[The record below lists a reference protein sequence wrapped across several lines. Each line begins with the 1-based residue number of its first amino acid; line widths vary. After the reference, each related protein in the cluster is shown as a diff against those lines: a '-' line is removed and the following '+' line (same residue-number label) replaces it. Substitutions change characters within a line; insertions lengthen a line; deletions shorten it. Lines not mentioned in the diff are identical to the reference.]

1 MYSLELGNLSK
12 FLYEKNERK
21 TPVRTNTTKQVSKP
35 SPSHLI
41 GNMNMS
47 YDTYERQS
55 IANAVPTNVEV
66 AGTPSQ
72 GAIEAPSQSAVERL
86 YKFASYLDASMLA
99 SHRSTIIV
107 DGNTKGVPTSVEA
120 VEAPSQSVAEAPS
133 QSVAEAPSQ
142 SVAEAPSQSVVEAP
156 SQSVVE
162 APSQSVVEAPSQSV
176 VEAPSQSAVELLY
189 KLASCLDAF
198 MLASHRSTILVDG
211 KVTKG
216 VATIFDANI
225 MLCPDV
231 SVDIGFR
238 GDPTILKLESYTLD
252 INVNTINKIVIEIID
267 FSEKYS
273 KPLNC
278 TIHHVISKSEK
289 CDGCKLNRYSRCTH
303 KTHEVGGPT
312 RMELDLVLL
321 LNDIEKLRDFADTL
335 YGVVNAE
342 SPYIYTHGEG
352 WREKE
357 SGKKSQSSSANSPS
371 ASESEDENE

>member
-55 IANAVPTNVEV
+55 IANAVPTSAEA
-66 AGTPSQ
+66 AGTPSH
-72 GAIEAPSQSAVERL
+72 GAIEAPSQSAVELL
-86 YKFASYLDASMLA
+86 YKFASYLDASILA

-120 VEAPSQSVAEAPS
+120 VEAPSQSV
-133 QSVAEAPSQ
+133 VD
-142 SVAEAPSQSVVEAP
+142 APSQSVVEAP

-176 VEAPSQSAVELLY
+176 VDAPSQSAVELLY